1 LDRVYSFVEL
11 RCVGYAALHRSS
23 PKRSGTTAIPALKGV
38 STNVCGHQYPCRA
51 ADAQTFALPIP
62 PLIVGKEARAPPIGP

>member
-1 LDRVYSFVEL
+1 MRWLRGPSSFF
-11 RCVGYAALHRSS
+11 A
-23 PKRSGTTAIPALKGV
+23 KRSGTTAIPALKGV

-62 PLIVGKEARAPPIGP
+62 PLIVGMEARAPPIGP